1 MSVTNEF
8 YLDPMK
14 DLKTVE
20 QVVLTSDEA
29 RNAIREYCDANQYV
43 TPKIKLITDD
53 FKRRNYIFS
62 IDYEVNEGGEKTLYM
77 EIGLVW
83 LDMNDM
89 KSKLTKTV
97 KINVTALDYVIRE
110 RLDTYSNLLSSELI
124 VTKKGTR
131 EMANYIIYFRSRSRQ
146 AFHEWVLDTVYE
158 PDAWWHSN

>member
-1 MSVTNEF
+1 MPIKNEF

-20 QVVLTSDEA
+20 QVVLTTERA
-29 RNAIREYCDANQYV
+29 KEVVKKYCDSNKYDS
-43 TPKIKLITDD
+43 PKINLITDE
-53 FKRRNYIFS
+53 FKKRNYIFTIS
-62 IDYEVNEGGEKTLYM
+62 YKEGESLYL

-83 LDMNDM
+83 LDMSDLTC
-89 KSKLTKTV
+89 KVTKTV
-97 KINVTALDYVIRE
+97 KINVSNLDYVVRE

-131 EMANYIIYFRSRSRQ
+131 EMANYIIYFRSRGRQ
-146 AFHEWVLDTVYE
+146 LSHEWVLDTVYE

>member
-1 MSVTNEF
+1 MPIKNEF

-20 QVVLTSDEA
+20 QVVLTPERAKEVIKD
-29 RNAIREYCDANQYV
+29 YCDSNSFV
-43 TPKIKLITDD
+43 NPRIDLITDD
-53 FKRRNYIFS
+53 FKKRNYIFTV
-62 IDYEVNEGGEKTLYM
+62 YHKENEALFL

-83 LDMNDM
+83 LDMSDLSC
-89 KSKLTKTV
+89 KVTKTV
-97 KINVTALDYVIRE
+97 KINVTDLDYVVRE

-131 EMANYIIYFRSRSRQ
+131 EMANYIIYFRSRGRQ
-146 AFHEWVLDTVYE
+146 TSHEWVLDTVFE